1 MFIKIPW
8 ELYYIMI
15 TIKIYDMDLN
25 DYFDNP
31 YKWFNFKTGLQI
43 NE

>member
-1 MFIKIPW
+1 M
-8 ELYYIMI
+8 
-15 TIKIYDMDLN
+15 IKIYVMDLN
-25 DYFDNP
+25 DYFDNL